1 MRWLLHTLLC
11 LCAVPSAAMAVE
23 LAPVKINGLDK
34 KLEAHVRSAIALPED
49 AGKTLQISDGRLS
62 YYMGTLN
69 TLVEDSLE
77 PMGFYDVRVDSR
89 LERTGDAAQI
99 IIDVALGDP
108 VRVRDSELRVD
119 GPAGND
125 RIIGYWL
132 EGFTPAV
139 GDVFEHASYEASK
152 ADITQALLDRG
163 YFEQNLAVHEVRVTR
178 ASQSAD
184 INLVWDSGPRYR
196 YGGIRFEG
204 NSFEPGLLEQLV
216 GFEEGQYYTQTQIN
230 RLQESLSKL
239 GYFSAIQIVPDLDQK
254 SEDSVPIVVTV
265 TPAQQNSQY
274 ASLRY
279 GTETGFGVQYGIE
292 RRWINARG
300 HKINLDLSYA
310 QYERSVTALYRIP
323 AFGWLDGW
331 YGFGFTAREED
342 FFNAP
347 FNYFEVFGNRS
358 GEYRGWDLSAAL
370 KLRRERFDGAIP
382 DFDPGAS
389 VAVYTSTLYPE
400 LKGFWRSSTDNY
412 PAQGSAWRLM
422 ARAGYEFETAN
433 AFFVQGYA
441 MNRRIYSFGSNNR
454 ILLRGELGALAT
466 QDYEYFPTSLR
477 FYAGGADSIRGYA
490 FREIGEYDGNSNLG
504 GKYLATA
511 SVEYERKILPAWA
524 IAGFVDA
531 GDAFDS
537 DPTLYVGS
545 GIGARWRSPIGPVRL
560 DVAYGFDGP
569 NPGYAVYF
577 SLGSDL

>member
-1 MRWLLHTLLC
+1 MRWLLHTLIC
-11 LCAVPSAAMAVE
+11 LCAVPFAAMAIE

-49 AGKTLQISDGRLS
+49 TGKTLQITEGRLS
-62 YYMGTLN
+62 YYMGSLDA
-69 TLVEDSLE
+69 LVEDSLE

-89 LERTGDAAQI
+89 LVRNGDTAQI
-99 IIDVALGDP
+99 IIDIELGEP
-108 VRVRDSELRVD
+108 VRVRQSDLRVD
-119 GPAGND
+119 GPGAND
-125 RIIGYWL
+125 RVIGFWL
-132 EGFTPAV
+132 EGFEPSV
-139 GDVFEHASYEASK
+139 GDVFEHSIYEASK

-163 YFEQNLAVHEVRVTR
+163 YFDQNLSEHEVKVTR
-178 ASQSAD
+178 ASHSAD
-184 INLVWDSGPRYR
+184 INLAWDSGPRYR

-204 NSFEPGLLEQLV
+204 SIFEPGLLEQLV

-239 GYFSAIQIVPDLDQK
+239 GYFSSIQIVPDLDQK
-254 SEDSVPIVVTV
+254 SDGSVPIVVTV

-292 RRWINARG
+292 RRWINTQG
-300 HKINLDLSYA
+300 HKINIDLSYA
-310 QYERSVTALYRIP
+310 QFERSITALYRIP
-323 AFGWLDGW
+323 AFRWLDGW
-331 YGFGFTAREED
+331 YGFGFTVREED

-347 FNYFEVFGNRS
+347 FSYFEVFGNRS
-358 GEYRGWDLSAAL
+358 GEYRGWDLLAAL
-370 KLRRERFDGAIP
+370 KVRRERFDGAIP
-382 DFDPGAS
+382 DFDPSAS
-389 VAVYTSTLYPE
+389 VAVYTTTLYPE
-400 LKGFWRSSTDNY
+400 LKAFWRSTNDNY
-412 PAQGSAWRLM
+412 PASGSAWRLM
-422 ARAGYEFETAN
+422 ARTGYELETAD
-433 AFFVQGYA
+433 AFFVQAYA
-441 MNRRIYSFGSNNR
+441 MNRRIYSFGTDNR

-466 QDYEYFPTSLR
+466 QDYSFFPTSLR

-490 FREIGEYDGNSNLG
+490 FREIGVYDGNSNLG

-511 SVEYERKILPAWA
+511 SVEYERKILPSWA

-537 DPTLYVGS
+537 NPTLNVGT